1 MLHDCPTFG
10 ENTEELLPEQ
20 RTAYIEYDDP
30 KDAEDAARDMD
41 GKTLERA
48 KIRNSTSEII
58 GSDWFLLPK
67 PTFFSDGFTFIWPF
81 NEAGMLGE
89 VGKLLFHLGMDS
101 TQFLAKVSHA
111 ISAK

>member
-41 GKTLERA
+41 GKTLEKA
-48 KIRNSTSEII
+48 KIRSSTSEII
-58 GSDWFLLPK
+58 GSD
-67 PTFFSDGFTFIWPF
+67 
-81 NEAGMLGE
+81 
-89 VGKLLFHLGMDS
+89 
-101 TQFLAKVSHA
+101 
-111 ISAK
+111 